1 VEDLA
6 VAKRRPPD
14 PKLATLRQQ
23 RSLNPIPEAVRDPL
37 FHEDEFFDPRDLV
50 QVRYEM
56 LRRVQRE
63 RQPVTQAAAT
73 FGLSRQSYYNAQAD
87 FRREGLPG
95 LVPKKR
101 GPRCAHKLTPEV
113 LDFLAEQREE
123 DPKVSGATLACR
135 LEKRFQ
141 LRVHRRTIERALRRA
156 EKKTP

>member
-1 VEDLA
+1 MA
-6 VAKRRPPD
+6 SHRH
-14 PKLATLRQQ
+14 PKQEALEKHGA
-23 RSLNPIPEAVRDPL
+23 LNPHPEAVTDPR
-37 FHEDEFFDPRDLV
+37 FSGDEFFDPRDLV

-101 GPRCAHKLTPEV
+101 GPRRAHKLTPEV

-123 DPKVSGATLACR
+123 DPRVSGTTLARR
-135 LEKRFQ
+135 LEQRFQ